1 MSEKEKQV
9 FIQKIIRI
17 VVATVSLIVFII
29 SLWILL
35 DCFKKPVQRN
45 ELVVNY
51 NSNTSLDYKVY
62 LKPNKFYEK
71 NFLEKNKKYLSSI
84 VDYVDVNLSYLFN
97 ATKKL
102 NTSYN
107 YSINA
112 KISSDYDSNGVT
124 AELWSKNYTL
134 IPAKSSTIESS
145 TFKITENLKIDYEKY
160 DNLAK
165 NFKEEYGVVAD
176 TKLTITI
183 NINSTSKLQ
192 GYDSN
197 LTDKK
202 TVTLVMP
209 LNKAVTDVTISGTEP
224 TTNNITKTIT
234 PENNVNYVLLT
245 ISVVLLL
252 VSLPTGF
259 ISFYKLFK
267 ITNVS
272 QYIVQQKRILKNY
285 GDIIAEVT
293 TKPDLREIKVIRVK
307 EFEDLINIE
316 EELRVPILFY
326 ELRDRDESWFVINTV
341 GQAYLYVLKSTSHM

>member
-1 MSEKEKQV
+1 MSDKEKQV
-9 FIQKIIRI
+9 FIQKVIRI

-45 ELVVNY
+45 ELVVSY
-51 NSNTSLDYKVY
+51 NSNTNLDYKVY

-84 VDYVDVNLSYLFN
+84 VDYIDVDLSYLFN

-102 NTSYN
+102 NTSYY

-134 IPAKSSTIESS
+134 VPSKSLTSNSS
-145 TFKITENLKIDYEKY
+145 NFKIEEKLNIDYEKY
-160 DNLAK
+160 NNLAK

-176 TKLTITI
+176 TKLTIMI
-183 NINSTSKLQ
+183 SINSTSKLE
-192 GYDSN
+192 GYASN

-202 TVTLVMP
+202 TITLVMP
-209 LNKAVTDVTISGTEP
+209 LNKAVTDVTITGIEP

-234 PENNVNYVLLT
+234 PDNNINYVLL
-245 ISVVLLL
+245 ILSIVLL
-252 VSLPTGF
+252 VISLPTGF

-293 TKPDLREIKVIRVK
+293 TKPDLRDIKVIRVK

-341 GQAYLYVLKSTSHM
+341 GQAYLYVLKSTSHI

>member
-9 FIQKIIRI
+9 FIQKVIRI

-45 ELVVNY
+45 ELVVSY
-51 NSNTSLDYKVY
+51 NSNTNLDYKVY

-71 NFLEKNKKYLSSI
+71 NYLEKNKKYLSSI
-84 VDYVDVNLSYLFN
+84 VDYIDVDLNYLFN
-97 ATKKL
+97 ATKKMDI
-102 NTSYN
+102 NYY

-112 KISSDYDSNGVT
+112 KISSDYDSNGVV
-124 AELWSKNYTL
+124 AELWSKDYTL
-134 IPAKSSTIESS
+134 LPSKSVNASASN
-145 TFKITENLKIDYEKY
+145 FKIVENLKIDYEKY
-160 DNLAK
+160 DKLAK
-165 NFKEEYGVVAD
+165 NFKEEYGIVAD

-183 NINSTSKLQ
+183 NINSVSKLA
-192 GYDSN
+192 GYSSN

-202 TVTLVMP
+202 TVTLIIP
-209 LNKAVTDVTISGTEP
+209 LNKAVTDVTVSGADP

-234 PENNVNYVLLT
+234 PENNINSVLLT
-245 ISVVLLL
+245 ISIVLLL

-293 TKPDLREIKVIRVK
+293 TRPDLRDIKVIRVK

-326 ELRDRDESWFVINTV
+326 ELKDRDESWFVINTV
-341 GQAYLYVLKSTSHM
+341 GQAYLFVLKSTSHI

>member
-1 MSEKEKQV
+1 MSEKEKKV
-9 FIQKIIRI
+9 FVQKVTRII
-17 VVATVSLIVFII
+17 VATVSLIVFII

-35 DCFKKPVQRN
+35 DCFKKPVPRN

-51 NSNTSLDYKVY
+51 NSSTNVDYKVY

-71 NFLEKNKKYLSSI
+71 KFLEKNKKYLSSI
-84 VDYVDVNLSYLFN
+84 IDYIDLDISYLFN

-102 NTSYN
+102 DTN
-107 YSINA
+107 YYYSVDA
-112 KISSDYDSNGVT
+112 KISSDYDLNGAV
-124 AELWSKNYTL
+124 AELWSKNYSL
-134 IPAKSSTIESS
+134 VPAKSLTNNTSM
-145 TFKITENLKIDYEKY
+145 FKISESLKIDYEKY
-160 DNLAK
+160 DTLAK
-165 NFKEEYGVVAD
+165 NFKESYGIVAD
-176 TKLTITI
+176 TKLTITV

-192 GYDSN
+192 GYGSN

-202 TVTLVMP
+202 TITLVMP
-209 LNKAVTDVTISGTEP
+209 LNKAVTDVTVSGVEP

-234 PENNVNYVLLT
+234 PENNINYVLL
-245 ISVVLLL
+245 ILSIGLLV
-252 VSLPTGF
+252 VSLPTGI

-272 QYIVQQKRILKNY
+272 QYIVQQNRILKNY

-293 TKPDLREIKVIRVK
+293 TKPDLRDIKVIRVK

-341 GQAYLYVLKSTSHM
+341 GQAYLYVLKSTTHM